1 MLALAACGGD
11 DGGGTTTSVS
21 GTDTTASTSGASTST
36 TETTSASS
44 SSTGAGSSSSDG
56 GTSSSGGADSSSGGS
71 TTGPACDPPV
81 VGEWNACKD
90 AEGTI
95 DNTLCNWMGT
105 GESVGMVSCLSAS
118 SNPDANVCFIRG
130 CVDACDCFDPP
141 TTGTAEVICD
151 AILAGGE
158 MGCGLDCSEGKT
170 CPDGMECLDNL
181 CFWVPA

>member
-1 MLALAACGGD
+1 MTLLALAACGGD
-11 DGGGTTTSVS
+11 DGGTTTSV
-21 GTDTTASTSGASTST
+21 GTTDPTTSTST
-36 TETTSASS
+36 AGTSTSETTGGG
-44 SSTGAGSSSSDG
+44 SSTSAGSSSSEG

-71 TTGPACDPPV
+71 TTGPLCDPPV
-81 VGEWNACKD
+81 QGEWNACKD
-90 AEGTI
+90 ADGTI
-95 DNTLCNWMGT
+95 DNTLCNWVGT

-141 TTGTAEVICD
+141 ATGTAVVVCD